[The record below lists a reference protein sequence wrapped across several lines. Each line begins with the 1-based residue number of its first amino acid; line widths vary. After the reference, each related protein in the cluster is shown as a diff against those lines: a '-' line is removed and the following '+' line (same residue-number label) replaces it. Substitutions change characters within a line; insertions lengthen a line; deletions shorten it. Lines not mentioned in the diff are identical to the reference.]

1 MKSKGMN
8 KLDLGEYEYEPI
20 PGLPQRLPQDER
32 ILWQGA
38 PNWQTL
44 SRQAFHVRKLAVYF
58 AALLVWR
65 VTTTLLDGETL
76 TIAGLS
82 ALWVIVLATISI
94 GLLTGVS
101 WLIARTTVYTITD
114 RRVVM
119 RFGVALP
126 MTFNVPFATLQG
138 AALRRYS
145 NGCGDIPLALA
156 GRDRIAYP
164 VLWPHARPWQFT
176 NPQPMLR
183 AIEDADRVAGI
194 LAHAFGT
201 PANASSTVFEAA
213 RQPARPTVTKVR
225 VPSQLVTT

>member
-1 MKSKGMN
+1 MN
-8 KLDLGEYEYEPI
+8 KLDLGEYEYEPV

-38 PNWQTL
+38 PDWQTL
-44 SRQAFHVRKLAVYF
+44 ARRAFHVWKLAAYF
-58 AALLVWR
+58 AALLLWR
-65 VTTTLLDGETL
+65 VTSALVDGETL

-82 ALWVIVLATISI
+82 ALWVIVLAVISI
-94 GLLTGVS
+94 GLFAGVS
-101 WLIARTTVYTITD
+101 WLIARTTVYTITN

-126 MTFNVPFATLQG
+126 MTFNLPFSTVQG

-145 NGCGDIPLALA
+145 NGCGDIPLALS
-156 GRDRIAYP
+156 GNDRIAYP

-183 AIEDADRVAGI
+183 AIANADRVARI
-194 LAHAFGT
+194 LADAVGE
-201 PANASSTVFEAA
+201 PADAQPALSQGVS
-213 RQPARPTVTKVR
+213 RPARPAVTKVR
-225 VPSQLVTT
+225 IPSQLVTT

>member
-1 MKSKGMN
+1 MN
-8 KLDLGEYEYEPI
+8 KLDLGEYEYEPV
-20 PGLPQRLPQDER
+20 PGLPQRLPQHER
-32 ILWQGA
+32 ILWQGS

-44 SRQAFHVRKLAVYF
+44 ARRAFHVRKLAAYF

-65 VTTTLLDGETL
+65 VASALVDGETQ
-76 TIAGLS
+76 TIAELS
-82 ALWVIVLATISI
+82 ALWVIVLAAISI
-94 GLLTGVS
+94 GLFTGVS
-101 WLIARTTVYTITD
+101 WLIARTTVYTITN

-119 RFGVALP
+119 RFGIALP
-126 MTFNVPFATLQG
+126 MTFNLPFTTIQG

-156 GRDRIAYP
+156 GNDRIAYP

-183 AIEDADRVAGI
+183 AIEGADRVARI
-194 LAHAFGT
+194 LVDAVGE
-201 PANASSTVFEAA
+201 PANASRGALQAA
-213 RQPARPTVTKVR
+213 QRRARAAVTTVR